1 MNYYYYKNKNID
13 YKQYKPIKID
23 YPAFIDNNDYNNQLS
38 DDVNILSVR
47 IGLLMYGS
55 LCKYPGILDD
65 HLESSEFYD
74 GPYLK
79 INLTGYNRFNNNLT
93 RVVDYENEDS
103 KLIKTSIRIFKKNIG
118 VEQAKRYIVL
128 REGNINYLIHYGRK
142 NDIMINFPE
151 HLDKYKKDIQSKIRE
166 YANKLN
172 LDYIFFQ
179 AYPPKIKNVIK
190 YLKDN
195 PESIKKTQ
203 RYIKKC
209 DQLTLLDVEN
219 KILEMIV

>member
-1 MNYYYYKNKNID
+1 MNYYYYKNENND
-13 YKQYKPIKID
+13 YKQYTPIKID
-23 YPAFIDNNDYNNQLS
+23 YPAFIDTNEYNNQKYY
-38 DDVNILSVR
+38 DVNILSVR

-65 HLESSEFYD
+65 HLEGSEFHD

-79 INLTGYNRFNNNLT
+79 INLTGYNKFKNNLT

-103 KLIKTSIRIFKKNIG
+103 KLIKTSIRIFKKNVG
-118 VEQAKRYIVL
+118 LEQAKRYIVL
-128 REGNINYLIHYGRK
+128 REGDINYLVHYRRE
-142 NDIMINFPE
+142 NDIMINLPE
-151 HLDKYKKDIQSKIRE
+151 HLEKYKKEIKSKLRE

-179 AYPPKIKNVIK
+179 AYPKKIKNVIK

-195 PESIKKTQ
+195 PACIKNTQ

-209 DQLTLLDVEN
+209 DQQTLLDKEK
-219 KILEMIV
+219 KILEIID

>member
-1 MNYYYYKNKNID
+1 MNYYYKNENID
-13 YKQYKPIKID
+13 YKQYTPIKVD
-23 YPAFIDNNDYNNQLS
+23 YPAFIDNSKYNQISS
-38 DDVNILSVR
+38 DINIFSSR
-47 IGLLMYGS
+47 IGVLMYGS

-65 HLESSEFYD
+65 HLESSEFHD

-128 REGNINYLIHYGRK
+128 REGNINYLVHYGRK

-151 HLDKYKKDIQSKIRE
+151 HLNKYELEIKSKIRDC
-166 YANKLN
+166 ANKLD

-195 PESIKKTQ
+195 SDSIKNTQ
-203 RYIKKC
+203 KYIKKC
-209 DQLTLLDVEN
+209 DQLTLLDIEN
-219 KILEMIV
+219 KILEMMD

>member
-1 MNYYYYKNKNID
+1 MNYYYKNENID
-13 YKQYKPIKID
+13 YKQYTPIKVD
-23 YPAFIDNNDYNNQLS
+23 YPAFIDNSKYNQISS
-38 DDVNILSVR
+38 DINIFSSR
-47 IGLLMYGS
+47 IGVLMYGS

-65 HLESSEFYD
+65 HLESSEFHD

-128 REGNINYLIHYGRK
+128 REGNINYLVHYGRK

-151 HLDKYKKDIQSKIRE
+151 HLNKYELEIKSKMRDF
-166 YANKLN
+166 ANKLD

-195 PESIKKTQ
+195 SDSIKNTQ
-203 RYIKKC
+203 KYIKKC
-209 DQLTLLDVEN
+209 DQLTLLDIEN
-219 KILEMIV
+219 KILEMMD